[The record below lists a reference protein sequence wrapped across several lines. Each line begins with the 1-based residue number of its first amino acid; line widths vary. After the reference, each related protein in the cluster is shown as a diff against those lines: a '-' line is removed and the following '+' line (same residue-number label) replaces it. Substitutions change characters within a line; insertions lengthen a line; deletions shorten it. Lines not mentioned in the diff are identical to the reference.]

1 VTAAGLRG
9 GLTARAYEPSDERA
23 VLALIED
30 SLGWQPGDP
39 NAELFAWKHRDNAF
53 GPSPAWVACDGTEVV
68 GFRTFMRWGF
78 RQGGRRYTA
87 VRAVDTATHR
97 AYRGR
102 GIFAGLTARAVV
114 ETTAA
119 GVDFVFNTPND
130 QSRPGY
136 LKLGWQPVGR
146 LPVAFRP
153 RSVVTLPR
161 VAKARV
167 PAELWSVPTAAG
179 RPAVELLADEQA
191 TGTLLAA
198 LPRSDRLVTD
208 RSPAFLRWRY
218 GLAPLHYRAL
228 PVGRTAADGVLVFR
242 LRRRGAARELVV
254 SDLLLPPSRRRRA
267 GRLLREALGQSGAD
281 YAVALRQAV
290 PARSLLPLPRHG
302 PVLTTRTLAGAA
314 SAEVDAWG
322 LSLGDVE
329 LF

>member
-9 GLTARAYEPSDERA
+9 GLTVRSYEPADEPA
-23 VLALIED
+23 VLALIQD
-30 SLGWQPGDP
+30 SLGWRPGDP

-53 GPSPAWVACDGTEVV
+53 GPSPAWVACDGTAVV

-114 ETTAA
+114 EMTAA

-130 QSRPGY
+130 KSGPGY

-153 RSVVTLPR
+153 RSLVTLPR
-161 VAKARV
+161 VAKARGA
-167 PAELWSVPTAAG
+167 AELWSVPTAAG
-179 RPAVELLADEQA
+179 RPASDLLADAEA
-191 TGTLLAA
+191 TGALLAA
-198 LPRSDRLVTD
+198 LPPSSRLVTD
-208 RSPAFLRWRY
+208 RTPAFLLWRY
-218 GLAPLHYRAL
+218 GLAPLHYRVL
-228 PVGRTAADGVLVFR
+228 PVGRTAADGMLVFR
-242 LRRRGAARELVV
+242 LRRRGPARELVV
-254 SDLLLPPSRRRRA
+254 SDLLLPPARRRHA
-267 GRLLREALGQSGAD
+267 GRLLRGALGQSGAD

-302 PVLTTRTLAGAA
+302 PLLTTRTLAGEA
-314 SAEVDAWG
+314 SVQVDHWG

>member
-1 VTAAGLRG
+1 MTAADLRD
-9 GLTARAYEPSDERA
+9 GLTVRSYEPADEPV

-30 SLGWQPGDP
+30 SLGWRPDDP

-53 GPSPAWVACDGTEVV
+53 GRSPAWVACDHGEVV

-78 RQGGRRYTA
+78 RQGAQRYAA

-114 ETTAA
+114 EMTAL
-119 GVDFVFNTPND
+119 GIDFVFNTPND

-153 RSVVTLPR
+153 RSPATLPR
-161 VAKARV
+161 VARARV
-167 PAELWSVPTAAG
+167 AADLWSVPTSAG
-179 RPAVELLADEQA
+179 HPAGELLADEQA
-191 TGTLLAA
+191 TGALLAA

-208 RSPAFLRWRY
+208 RTPGFLRWRY

-254 SDLLLPPSRRRRA
+254 SDLLLPPARRRRA
-267 GRLLREALGQSGAD
+267 GRLLRDALGESGAD

-290 PARSLLPLPRHG
+290 PARSLLPLPRQG
-302 PVLTTRTLAGAA
+302 PVLTTRTLAGEA
-314 SAEVDAWG
+314 STDVDRWG